1 MTPKMNVKLPNSLS
15 TRIVEFANT
24 EISYFATN
32 GYGEGKRRFCTLNS
46 FPELQLAQEIKEFAK
61 HAYKQIGV
69 SDFIEEHLFGNFIG
83 VNTHGGSVH
92 QHKDPRHENGYYHIR
107 LNFLVQK
114 PTIGGTPI
122 IDDIEY
128 PMNEGDSWINYASE
142 WNHASSPV
150 SGDRSRIVLSL
161 GAYIHPD
168 VVAQITEKINNIGLV
183 HDYSRVL
190 QPQEDLYDITV
201 MRELKLRNGW
211 QKHTFPKQ
219 LLKFDN
225 KICVLP
231 QNSQTELSKVLNVN
245 YNLLENTWKTVWPL
259 GYTNIIELVD
269 IITPNFPQQSEQN
282 FSGHV
287 PNTGMYG
294 YPNVWGIMSTVG
306 DNPSVIFTNIFHEL
320 MHWKLLSLGF
330 GTGPNTFTPTTDEF
344 ILNDQTELC
353 WSIVNSYADTAQP
366 AVGNKPTDRPVSASL
381 HAYVSFLG
389 VAYSYVQ
396 FLKVD
401 PTNQVAR
408 QKAKQWGS
416 RFDKSFNELLKIGKF
431 TDKGQQL
438 MTGLGMWT
446 SDFYKEYGKL

>member
-1 MTPKMNVKLPNSLS
+1 MNPKMNVKLPNSLS
-15 TRIVEFANT
+15 TRIVEFADK
-24 EISYFATN
+24 EMSYFQTN
-32 GYGEGKRRFCTLNS
+32 GYGEGKRRFCALNNL
-46 FPELQLAQEIKEFAK
+46 PELQLAQEVKEFAK
-61 HAYKQIGV
+61 HAYEQIGV
-69 SDFIEEHLFGNFIG
+69 HHFIEEHMFGNFIG
-83 VNTHGGSVH
+83 VNSHGGSVH

-114 PTIGGTPI
+114 PIIGGTPI

-168 VVAQITEKINNIGLV
+168 VVATITEKINNI
-183 HDYSRVL
+183 DYSRVL

-231 QNSQTELSKVLNVN
+231 QNSQAELSKVLNVN

-269 IITPNFPQQSEQN
+269 IITPNFPQTPEQN

-320 MHWKLLSLGF
+320 MHWKLLALGF

-366 AVGNKPTDRPVSASL
+366 AVGNKPTDRPVSAAL

-396 FLKVD
+396 FLKLD

-408 QKAKQWGS
+408 QKAYQWGS
-416 RFDKSFNELLKIGKF
+416 RFGKSYNELLKIGKF

-446 SDFYKEYGKL
+446 SDFYKEYTKL

>member
-1 MTPKMNVKLPNSLS
+1 MNPKMNVKLPNSLS
-15 TRIVEFANT
+15 TRIVEFADK
-24 EISYFATN
+24 EMSYFQTN
-32 GYGEGKRRFCTLNS
+32 GYGEGKRRFCALNNL
-46 FPELQLAQEIKEFAK
+46 PELQLAQEVKEFAK
-61 HAYKQIGV
+61 HAYEQIGV
-69 SDFIEEHLFGNFIG
+69 HHFIEEHMFGNFIG
-83 VNTHGGSVH
+83 VNSHGGSVH

-122 IDDIEY
+122 IDNIEY

-168 VVAQITEKINNIGLV
+168 VVATITEKINNI
-183 HDYSRVL
+183 DYSRVL

-231 QNSQTELSKVLNVN
+231 QNSQTELPKVLNVN

-269 IITPNFPQQSEQN
+269 IITPNFPQTPEQN

-320 MHWKLLSLGF
+320 MHWKLLALGF

-366 AVGNKPTDRPVSASL
+366 AVGNKPTDRPVSAAL

-408 QKAKQWGS
+408 QKAYQWGS
-416 RFDKSFNELLKIGKF
+416 RFGKSFNELLKIGKF

-446 SDFYKEYGKL
+446 SDFYKEYTKL

>member
-1 MTPKMNVKLPNSLS
+1 MNPKMNVKLPDSLS

-46 FPELQLAQEIKEFAK
+46 FPELQLAQEVKEFAR
-61 HAYKQIGV
+61 HAYEQIGV
-69 SDFIEEHLFGNFIG
+69 HHFIEEHLFGNFIG

-161 GAYIHPD
+161 GAYVDPT
-168 VVAQITEKINNIGLV
+168 VMQVITDKITNTEEIY
-183 HDYSRVL
+183 DYSRVIR
-190 QPQEDLYDITV
+190 PQEDFYDIRV
-201 MRELKLRNGW
+201 MKHLKKNMGWKQYEYPSRLMRLNNSVCILPRENMNELQRILNINFVKME
-211 QKHTFPKQ
+211 
-219 LLKFDN
+219 
-225 KICVLP
+225 
-231 QNSQTELSKVLNVN
+231 NSW
-245 YNLLENTWKTVWPL
+245 ENTWQL
-259 GYTNIIELVD
+259 GYNNICSLVD
-269 IITPNFPQQSEQN
+269 IITPDFSGETSNI
-282 FSGHV
+282 SGHV
-287 PNTGMYG
+287 PDTSKYG
-294 YPNVWGIMSTVG
+294 YPDAWGIMSTING
-306 DNPSVIFTNIFHEL
+306 DPSMVFTNVFHEL
-320 MHWKLLSLGF
+320 MHWKLLALGF
-330 GTGPNTFTPTTDEF
+330 GTGPNKFFPTTKEF
-344 ILNDQTELC
+344 ILNDESELC

-396 FLKVD
+396 FLKLD
-401 PTNQVAR
+401 PTNQNALY
-408 QKAKQWGS
+408 KTKLWGS
-416 RFDKSFNELLKIGKF
+416 RFDKSFNELLKIGTF

-438 MTGLGMWT
+438 MKGLGMWT
-446 SDFYKEYGKL
+446 SDFYKEYSKL